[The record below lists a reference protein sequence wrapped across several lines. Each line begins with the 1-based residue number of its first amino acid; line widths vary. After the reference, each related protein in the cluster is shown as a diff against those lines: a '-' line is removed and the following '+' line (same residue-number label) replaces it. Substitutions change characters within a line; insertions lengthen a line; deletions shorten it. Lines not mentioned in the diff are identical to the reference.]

1 MSPGV
6 KLFGACRDV
15 RTSRKHGNNPALPL
29 SFLLKKS
36 DLISIIGNNYKRRYG
51 ETAFDCTATI
61 VMIQLHITKEA
72 DLYSPYDPSQTRI
85 NDRVYHYLKSFC
97 TRLEYEKHLH
107 DTLQIVTDSPI
118 DEEKFRTAL
127 HDAVRRDRDEFDR
140 QITENNRR
148 VLWEWIVGILLSV
161 LGVALS
167 LWKDQVL
174 LALISFLGTTA
185 IGNALTIQT
194 TVNHDVKQLKKLLD
208 PFLSF
213 RLEVMQAG
221 EASEAGPT
229 PRRDVGD
236 K

>member
-1 MSPGV
+1 
-6 KLFGACRDV
+6 
-15 RTSRKHGNNPALPL
+15 
-29 SFLLKKS
+29 
-36 DLISIIGNNYKRRYG
+36 
-51 ETAFDCTATI
+51 
-61 VMIQLHITKEA
+61 MIQLRITKEA

-85 NDRVYHYLKSFC
+85 NDTVYHYLKSFC

-118 DEEKFRTAL
+118 DEEKIRTAL
-127 HDAVRRDRDEFDR
+127 HDAVQRDRDEFDR
-140 QITENNRR
+140 QISANNRR
-148 VLWEWIVGILLSV
+148 VLWECVVGILLSV

-194 TVNHDVKQLKKLLD
+194 TVNHDVKQLKRLLD
-208 PFLSF
+208 PFLDF
-213 RLEVMQAG
+213 RLEVMQAEESSKTG
-221 EASEAGPT
+221 SD
-229 PRRDVGD
+229 PRRDAGG